1 MNPRKH
7 LTYANVVSTICLFL
21 LLGGVAYAGT
31 KLAKGSVGSE
41 QLKAEAATK
50 AKLAANSVNS
60 KKVVDGSLTGSDIDA
75 STLGKVPNAT
85 NAEHAGTADSANTAK
100 SASTAGTA
108 TSADTAASATDAG
121 HATSADKADSA
132 TNAEHATSADS
143 ATNADHAD
151 TATDAETIDGVSP
164 GEFGPVL
171 VASAE
176 VEVTFTGEFFF
187 SVSGIHA
194 GSLSLSGIGAILP
207 ARKFRATDF
216 AVHFEGV
223 HQVGLSVHVYLVID
237 GVAQPAEEVCTITE
251 VPSTCTPSTTIDLPT
266 GAQVAWKAES
276 LSPVTARPEFAL
288 RLLPG

>member
-1 MNPRKH
+1 MNLRKH
-7 LTYANVVSTICLFL
+7 LSYANVVSTVCLFL

-41 QLKAEAATK
+41 QLKAEAVTK
-50 AKLAANSVNS
+50 AKLAASSVNS

-75 STLGKVPNAT
+75 ATLGRVPNAA

-108 TSADTAASATDAG
+108 TNAD
-121 HATSADKADSA
+121 HAVNADKA
-132 TNAEHATSADS
+132 ES

-164 GEFGPVL
+164 GEFGPML

-176 VEVTFTGEFFF
+176 AEVTINGEFFF

-194 GSLSLSGIGAILP
+194 GNPSLPGLTTILP
-207 ARKFRATDF
+207 GRRFRATDF
-216 AVHFEGV
+216 AVRFES
-223 HQVGLSVHVYLVID
+223 SVQASASVYVSLVVD
-237 GVAQPAEEVCTITE
+237 DSAQEVCTLTE
-251 VPSTCTPSTTIDLPT
+251 VPSTCTPPSTAIEIPA
-266 GAQVAWKAES
+266 GAQVAWKVES
-276 LSPVTARPEFAL
+276 ASPVTAHPEFAL